1 MGYSKVNGQS
11 LGESLFILSRHS
23 VGLLL
28 RVVFFIIIYI
38 RREPT
43 DPFENELCEVT
54 GGQDLDGD
62 GIRYVES
69 FGFWSSWRDDL
80 ADEMF
85 NKWKSSSQ

>member
-28 RVVFFIIIYI
+28 CIVFFIIIYI
-38 RREPT
+38 RRELT
-43 DPFENELCEVT
+43 DPFENELCEVN

-69 FGFWSSWRDDL
+69 FGVWCLEFLDR
-80 ADEMF
+80 
-85 NKWKSSSQ
+85 

>member
-28 RVVFFIIIYI
+28 HVVFFIIIFI

-69 FGFWSSWRDDL
+69 FGVWCLEFLDR
-80 ADEMF
+80 
-85 NKWKSSSQ
+85 